1 MNTARKT
8 IVFGFSIAVLLAA
21 AYVVRHALVLI
32 YINCIFA
39 VVLSPEISGLSNCSL
54 GSWHPSRGSALAIL
68 GFLAVARSFRFPF
81 LLSPRSLRK
90 FSNSSSN
97 FQNCSPV

>member
-32 YINCIFA
+32 
-39 VVLSPEISGLSNCSL
+39 
-54 GSWHPSRGSALAIL
+54 
-68 GFLAVARSFRFPF
+68 
-81 LLSPRSLRK
+81 
-90 FSNSSSN
+90 
-97 FQNCSPV
+97 